1 MPAKYLLGTSTISMA
16 SWAPWSIHL
25 VGICVVLVTPTL
37 IPLVL
42 ERYTTCGCRWCFR
55 SHSSSLKAIPAWN
68 SPLVPIIYILN
79 SLVLGSII
87 TFTIFFYFEIKIK
100 SLSNSIIII
109 SLTTL
114 CLKLLYW
121 KLISKEK
128 NSNISTATG
137 LGTKTKT
144 SFFEG
149 PHTGKNF
156 LTSEMINQIAQSKS
170 FLLRISLCI
179 FIYVTPTYFIWHE
192 PYLVMSRNNITT
204 TLIILSI
211 IASIGMSIERYLFF
225 IEAKHT
231 VTIFYGNK
239 II

>member
-1 MPAKYLLGTSTISMA
+1 
-16 SWAPWSIHL
+16 
-25 VGICVVLVTPTL
+25 
-37 IPLVL
+37 
-42 ERYTTCGCRWCFR
+42 
-55 SHSSSLKAIPAWN
+55 
-68 SPLVPIIYILN
+68 
-79 SLVLGSII
+79 
-87 TFTIFFYFEIKIK
+87 
-100 SLSNSIIII
+100 
-109 SLTTL
+109 
-114 CLKLLYW
+114 
-121 KLISKEK
+121 
-128 NSNISTATG
+128 

-156 LTSEMINQIAQSKS
+156 LTSEMINQIAKSKS

-179 FIYVTPTYFIWHE
+179 FVYVTPTYFILQE

-211 IASIGMSIERYLFF
+211 IASIGMFIERYLFF

-231 VTIFYGNK
+231 VSLFYGNK